1 MKCFIFG
8 VFSFFKKYF
17 LAPLH
22 MEGTLAA
29 QLLHVGSNSGRLGW
43 QLWVSA
49 PIHTL
54 KTPFSIK
61 RWKSTHS
68 TPSTLSPS
76 LLPQTSF
83 LHSRPFPVV
92 VGDSLDCNKAWS
104 FSLHFPFISWL
115 VGAIFPSSF
124 FSLAC
129 LVHSCVVCGVF
140 LAIGS
145 SLGCLVCFSFG
156 LNYF

>member
-8 VFSFFKKYF
+8 GFSFFKKYF

-61 RWKSTHS
+61 RWKIYPFHPFHS
-68 TPSTLSPS
+68 LSLSSSPNLLSSLQTLPGSCWRFLRLQQSLELLPS
-76 LLPQTSF
+76 LSF
-83 LHSRPFPVV
+83 HLL
-92 VGDSLDCNKAWS
+92 VGRCHL
-104 FSLHFPFISWL
+104 PFIFL
-115 VGAIFPSSF
+115 FFGLFGAFMC
-124 FSLAC
+124 C
-129 LVHSCVVCGVF
+129 LW
-140 LAIGS
+140 
-145 SLGCLVCFSFG
+145 CFSCHRQ
-156 LNYF
+156 